1 MHVILYIRAL
11 RGSEG
16 TPARKI
22 NPARA
27 GGRGGADSSRVD
39 LRGRIFYL
47 EVTRRDSD
55 LFH

>member
-1 MHVILYIRAL
+1 MDVILYIRAL

-27 GGRGGADSSRVD
+27 GGGGADSSRVD